1 MPENA
6 TAETPFDR
14 LKLVLG
20 EERLKRL
27 QDATVMVLGLG
38 GVGSNCTEALARGG
52 VGHLILIDRDTV
64 APSNINRQAIAF
76 HSTIGLP
83 KCQVMEKM
91 VLEINPSCQVE
102 TLQAFIPKDG
112 LGEMLSQFPRPD
124 YIIDA
129 IDTVSQKLAL
139 AKWCQDERIP
149 LLSSMGGANKL
160 DPSRLA
166 FSKIEKTSGDRLAK
180 AMRKNCRKRG
190 IKGLEVLYSTE
201 KGNGPKPP
209 KTKDGKRPDKGLTL
223 GTMSYMPPIMG
234 QMIAGKVICRLAGF
248 ELMPYSGE
256 EGLQC

>member
-1 MPENA
+1 
-6 TAETPFDR
+6 
-14 LKLVLG
+14 
-20 EERLKRL
+20 
-27 QDATVMVLGLG
+27 MVL
-38 GVGSNCTEALARGG
+38 
-52 VGHLILIDRDTV
+52 D
-64 APSNINRQAIAF
+64 
-76 HSTIGLP
+76 
-83 KCQVMEKM
+83 
-91 VLEINPSCQVE
+91 INPSCQVE

-124 YIIDA
+124 YLIDA
-129 IDTVSQKLAL
+129 IDTVSQKLVL

-209 KTKDGKRPDKGLTL
+209 KTEDGKRPDKGLTL

-248 ELMPYSGE
+248 EPMPYSGE
-256 EGLQC
+256 EDLQC